1 MLKLADLL
9 IRPVDETPPTVKIHI
24 PVPEAAPQ
32 LQSVKLPT
40 KVPRA
45 VRAGGQPTKSPLIP
59 FSPSTRLRLPASPV
73 VESKT
78 ITASPEPQ
86 RKPSI
91 VIASTPVAPLK
102 PQKLKGRIVKT
113 ENRPVPV
120 LKAQSGGMSLNDLRA
135 CRNAL
140 KKLKSNKRALLFN
153 QPVDPIRDHAPKYV
167 V

>member
-1 MLKLADLL
+1 M
-9 IRPVDETPPTVKIHI
+9 DETPPTVKIHI
-24 PVPEAAPQ
+24 PVPEATPQ

-40 KVPRA
+40 KVPRT
-45 VRAGGQPTKSPLIP
+45 VKAGGQPTKSPLVP
-59 FSPSTRLRLPASPV
+59 FAPSTRLRLPASPV

-86 RKPSI
+86 RRSSI
-91 VIASTPVAPLK
+91 ATASTPVATTK
-102 PQKLKGRIVKT
+102 TQKLKGRTPVKP
-113 ENRPVPV
+113 ESRQVPV

-140 KKLKSNKRALLFN
+140 KKLKSNKHALLFN